1 MLHSDKAKVSVMIL
15 EYFKIL
21 SQNYNHLLKNNN
33 AENSVVAGLDNS
45 VEINPSQSSKKSCL
59 STIA

>member
-1 MLHSDKAKVSVMIL
+1 MLHSDKAKVSVTIL